1 MTEKK
6 RFIHLIGQVRPLT
19 IETGQLAKQAN
30 GAVLVRYGDT
40 TVLST
45 ATTSK
50 NSRGLDFFPL
60 NSEL

>member
-1 MTEKK
+1 MGRST
-6 RFIHLIGQVRPLT
+6 VT

-40 TVLST
+40 TVFST
-45 ATTSK
+45 ATASK
-50 NSRGLDFFPL
+50 KPRLDFFPL